1 LTLASRAKT
10 NSPDKTLTLS
20 GSRLS
25 SAAPKAAALE
35 AVEQEVAEL
44 YASHAARLHRYGGV
58 LVSDSALVQ
67 EAIQEAF
74 LAYFTERLE
83 DREIP
88 DSRAWL
94 FRTVRS
100 YLQKNQEQPQ
110 IPAMPAEGLDAI
122 PDRQQNAEAAIHQK
136 EVLARVSS
144 ALSPREFECVSLRA
158 EGLSYLEIA
167 KVMEIRLGTVGVL
180 LARGLKKLRRVL

>member
-1 LTLASRAKT
+1 MASRAKT
-10 NSPDKTLTLS
+10 NSPDKTLPLS
-20 GSRLS
+20 GSKLS

-44 YASHAARLHRYGGV
+44 YARHAARLHRYGGV

-74 LAYFTERLE
+74 LAYFAERLE
-83 DREIP
+83 NREIP

-100 YLQKNQEQPQ
+100 YLQKSQEQPQ
-110 IPAMPAEGLDAI
+110 IPAMPVEGLNAI
-122 PDRQQNAEAAIHQK
+122 PDHQQNPEAVIHQK